1 MGADPL
7 LLRRLLRF
15 LVASGMIGEADV
27 DLYEATNITR
37 NLTVPAL
44 EAGINHSYDIVGYAT
59 MALPGFLQKTGYQ
72 NPNDQKHCPFQDAFH
87 TEDDLFEWF
96 PKHPEELNDFNLW
109 MTGQRE
115 GRANWLDFYPL
126 QEKLLNGFEGS
137 DSSVMFVDVGGARGH
152 EVEAI
157 KKRFPDLPGKFIL
170 QDLPETIKQALPV
183 PDMHVMAHD
192 FFTEQPAKGESSIQ
206 LSPYMSL
213 IRNFITYSFQS
224 FVQTL
229 VNSSS

>member
-7 LLRRLLRF
+7 LLRRLLGF
-15 LVASGMIGEADV
+15 LVTTGMIGEADV

-37 NLTVPAL
+37 HLTVPAL

-126 QEKLLNGFEGS
+126 QEKLLNGFGGS

-206 LSPYMSL
+206 LSPCMPLSA
-213 IRNFITYSFQS
+213 TS
-224 FVQTL
+224 
-229 VNSSS
+229 

>member
-7 LLRRLLRF
+7 LLRRLLSL
-15 LVASGMIGEADV
+15 LVATGVIGEADV
-27 DLYEATNITR
+27 DRYEATNITR
-37 NLTVPAL
+37 NLIIPTM
-44 EAGINHSYDIVGYAT
+44 EAGVNHTFDLVDRVA

-72 NPNDQKHCPFQDAFH
+72 NPNDPKHCPFQDAFH

-115 GRANWLDFYPL
+115 GRANWLDYYPL
-126 QEKLLNGFEGS
+126 REKLLDGFRKG
-137 DSSVMFVDVGGARGH
+137 DSLVMFVDVGGARGH

-183 PDMHVMAHD
+183 PEMQVMAHD
-192 FFTEQPAKGESSIQ
+192 FFTEQPVKGESSIQ
-206 LSPYMSL
+206 LSPCMSL
-213 IRNFITYSFQS
+213 ISYLRRTPFSPAYKS
-224 FVQTL
+224 L
-229 VNSSS
+229 